1 LALWYNQEMQI
12 MTVLG
17 LLLLIVGLSL
27 SVLSFKYFQKRDKAN
42 GQLEEISE
50 QILFGVG
57 GSKFQLILLASFILI
72 FTGLTLLDAW
82 RYLN

>member
-1 LALWYNQEMQI
+1 MQI

>member
-1 LALWYNQEMQI
+1 MVLWYNQEMQI
-12 MTVLG
+12 TTVLG
-17 LLLLIVGLSL
+17 ILLLIAGLLFGVLSL
-27 SVLSFKYFQKRDKAN
+27 KYFQKRDKAN

-57 GSKFQLILLASFILI
+57 GSKFQLILLSSFVLI